1 MADRIEALERLARAF
16 RTLPEKTLSRTVIE
30 PAMKKALNPL
40 LTELKG
46 YVGTTYTKQSKG
58 NLKKAATLR
67 IRQKGGTT
75 YGYVYFKYKPLG
87 MQKNG
92 RKKKKTAS
100 LYVRW
105 LTNGTRNMR
114 GTNFVVNFR
123 KRFQGTKAA
132 PGESYAEYSKILADE
147 INSYLA
153 GALNT

>member
-1 MADRIEALERLARAF
+1 MVDRIEALERLARAF

-40 LTELKG
+40 LTELKNYIG
-46 YVGTTYTKQSKG
+46 ATYTKQSKG

-67 IRQKGGTT
+67 TVVKHGVT
-75 YGYVYFKYKPLG
+75 YGYVYFRYKPIG
-87 MQKNG
+87 TQKNG
-92 RKKKKTAS
+92 KKKKTAS

-105 LTNGTRNMR
+105 LTNGTRSMR

-153 GALNT
+153 SALNT

>member
-46 YVGTTYTKQSKG
+46 YIGTTYTKQSKG

>member
-1 MADRIEALERLARAF
+1 MADRIEALEQLARAF

-46 YVGTTYTKQSKG
+46 YIGTTYTKQSKG

-67 IRQKGGTT
+67 IRQKGGAT

-87 MQKNG
+87 TQKNG
-92 RKKKKTAS
+92 RKRKTAS

-147 INSYLA
+147 ITSYLA

>member
-46 YVGTTYTKQSKG
+46 YIGATYTKQSKG
-58 NLKKAATLR
+58 NLKKAATLKV
-67 IRQKGGTT
+67 RQKGGTT
-75 YGYVYFKYKPLG
+75 YGYVYFKYKPP
-87 MQKNG
+87 
-92 RKKKKTAS
+92 AS

-153 GALNT
+153 SALNT

>member
-1 MADRIEALERLARAF
+1 
-16 RTLPEKTLSRTVIE
+16 
-30 PAMKKALNPL
+30 MKKALNPL

-46 YVGTTYTKQSKG
+46 YIGATYTKQSEG

-87 MQKNG
+87 TQKNG
-92 RKKKKTAS
+92 RKRKTAS

-105 LTNGTRNMR
+105 LTNGTRNIH

>member
-46 YVGTTYTKQSKG
+46 YIGTTYTKQSKG

-67 IRQKGGTT
+67 TVVKHGVT
-75 YGYVYFKYKPLG
+75 YGYVYFRYKPIG
-87 MQKNG
+87 TQKNG
-92 RKKKKTAS
+92 RKKKTAS

-105 LTNGTRNMR
+105 LTNGTRNIH

-123 KRFQGTKAA
+123 KKFQGTKEN
-132 PGESYAEYSKILADE
+132 PGQSYAEYSRILSAE

-153 GALNT
+153 DALST

>member
-16 RTLPEKTLSRTVIE
+16 RTLPEKTLSKAVIE

-46 YVGTTYTKQSKG
+46 YIGMTYTKQSKG

-67 IRQKGGTT
+67 TVVKHGVT
-75 YGYVYFKYKPLG
+75 YGYVYFKYKPIG
-87 MQKNG
+87 TQKNG
-92 RKKKKTAS
+92 RKKKTAS

-105 LTNGTRNMR
+105 LTNGTRNIH

-132 PGESYAEYSKILADE
+132 PGESYAEYSRILSAE

-153 GALNT
+153 DALST